1 MVNVTKILRRSWH
14 ILWNYRMLWVFG
26 FILALTVGGNSF
38 NRGGGSNSSNN
49 DNNRNNG
56 NPNQPFNIKPSP
68 EWQQD
73 WEGHTPG
80 EKLNK
85 AMGLAGSEIQKLQ
98 AQYPTE
104 FRMGIAVAITAFV
117 VIFILSIIGAILRYV
132 AETAAIRMVDEY
144 EQSGVKVGF
153 RQGWKYGW
161 SHDAWKL
168 FLINF
173 VVHIPSLV
181 LFVILGLIAWWIAS
195 AALSGVESRLIT
207 ALIAG
212 IGLAFI
218 AILVTI
224 VLMVVLYLLRD
235 FAWRITVLEGNGAME
250 SLRMATALVRRNWK
264 SAGLMW
270 LVMIGIK
277 IAWGIA
283 FFILIFPLLIVSV
296 LTAIGGIVAA
306 AVPTLLTAGIASL
319 LASPDYWPWIFAAV
333 IGLPFFFV
341 VAFSPILLVGGWGR
355 IYETSTWT
363 LTYREM
369 KALETV
375 TPAIAEA

>member
-26 FILALTVGGNSF
+26 FILALTVGGSSF
-38 NRGGGSNSSNN
+38 NRGGGSSSS
-49 DNNRNNG
+49 DNNNN
-56 NPNQPFNIKPSP
+56 NNNYRPFNFQPGND
-68 EWQQD
+68 WQGLQ
-73 WEGHTPG
+73 GNTPR
-80 EKLNK
+80 EKLND
-85 AMGLAGSEIQKLQ
+85 AFRQAGDAIQKLQ
-98 AQYPTE
+98 AQHPVE
-104 FRMGIAVAITAFV
+104 FRMGIAVAITALV
-117 VIFILSIIGAILRYV
+117 VLIILGIIGAILRYI

-144 EQSGVKVGF
+144 EQTGVKVGF

-161 SHDAWKL
+161 SRPAWRL
-168 FLINF
+168 FLIDF
-173 VVHIPSLV
+173 IIHIPSFV
-181 LFVILGLIAWWIAS
+181 LFVILGLVGWWIAS
-195 AALSGVESRLIT
+195 AALAGVRSTLIT

-212 IGLAFI
+212 VGLAFI
-218 AILVTI
+218 AILVTVI
-224 VLMVVLYLLRD
+224 LMVVLFLLRD
-235 FAWRITVLEGNGAME
+235 FAWRITTLEGNGAME

-277 IAWGIA
+277 IVWGIA
-283 FFILIFPLLIVSV
+283 FFILIIPLLIVSV
-296 LTAIGGIVAA
+296 VTALGGLVAA

-319 LASPDYWPWIFAAV
+319 LAAPDYWPWIFAAI
-333 IGLPFFFV
+333 IGLPFFAV
-341 VAFSPILLVGGWGR
+341 IAFSPILLVGGWGK

-375 TPAIAEA
+375 TPAITVTE

>member
-1 MVNVTKILRRSWH
+1 MVNVTKILKRSWH

-26 FILALTVGGNSF
+26 FILALTVGGNTF
-38 NRGGGSNSSNN
+38 NRGGGSSSNN
-49 DNNRNNG
+49 NNRNNG
-56 NPNQPFNIKPSP
+56 NQNQPFNIHP
-68 EWQQD
+68 END
-73 WEGHTPG
+73 WRGLQGNTPR
-80 EKLNK
+80 EKLND
-85 AMGLAGSEIQKLQ
+85 AFRQAGDAIQKLQ
-98 AQYPTE
+98 AQHPVE
-104 FRMGIAVAITAFV
+104 FRMGIAVAITALV
-117 VIFILSIIGAILRYV
+117 VLIILGIIGAILRYT

-161 SHDAWKL
+161 SRAAWKL

-173 VVHIPSLV
+173 VVHIPALV
-181 LFVILGLIAWWIAS
+181 LFVILGLVGWWIAS
-195 AALSGVESRLIT
+195 AALSGVESTLIT
-207 ALIAG
+207 SLIAG

-218 AILVTI
+218 AILVT
-224 VLMVVLYLLRD
+224 VVLTVVLLLLRD
-235 FAWRITVLEGNGAME
+235 FAWRITTLEGNGAME
-250 SLRMATALVRRNWK
+250 SLRMAASMVRRNWK

-277 IAWGIA
+277 IAWGLV
-283 FFILIFPLLIVSV
+283 FLILIIPLLIVSV
-296 LTAIGGIVAA
+296 LTALGGVVAA
-306 AVPTLLTAGIASL
+306 AVPTLLTAGVASL
-319 LASPDYWPWIFAAV
+319 LAAPDYWPWIFAAV

-341 VAFSPILLVGGWGR
+341 VAFSPIILVGGWGK

-375 TPAIAEA
+375 TPTTIEAQ